1 MAPVVLGY
9 WGLRGLGAPIR
20 YLLEYVGDKYEY
32 KNWSDVPE
40 PGWFGEKQNLGLE
53 FPNLPY
59 LIDGNTKLTQSY
71 AILKYLGR
79 KHKLDATDEKGRQ
92 ELDQLEGVLGDLR
105 VRWGMFCY
113 MAADFEA
120 DKKKLHDESFTPV
133 LKQLDQHLADKTYL
147 VGDKLTWLDFAFFE
161 LFDVA
166 NKLFDGH
173 LLDQFANLKKFH
185 QTVANL
191 KGVKEFLAS
200 GKQFEKINGPQAKW
214 GG

>member
-1 MAPVVLGY
+1 MPVVLGY
-9 WGLRGLGAPIR
+9 WGLRGLAAPIR
-20 YLLEYVGDKYEY
+20 YLLEHVGEQYEY
-32 KNWSDVPE
+32 KNWSEVPE
-40 PGWFGEKQNLGLE
+40 PGWFGEKQKLGLE

-59 LIDGNTKLTQSY
+59 LIDGNVKLAQSY

-79 KHKLDATDEKGRQ
+79 KHNLIATEEKNIQ
-92 ELDQLEGVLGDLR
+92 QQDVLEGILGDLR

-113 MAADFEA
+113 TAQNFED
-120 DKKKLHDESFTPV
+120 DKKKLHDEAFVPI
-133 LKQLDQHLADKTYL
+133 LKQLDQHLAGKTYL
-147 VGDKLTWLDFAFFE
+147 IADKLNWLDFAYFE

-166 NKLFDGH
+166 NKLFDGK
-173 LLDQFANLKKFH
+173 LLDQFPNLKKHH

-200 GKQFEKINGPQAKW
+200 GKNFEKINGPMAKW